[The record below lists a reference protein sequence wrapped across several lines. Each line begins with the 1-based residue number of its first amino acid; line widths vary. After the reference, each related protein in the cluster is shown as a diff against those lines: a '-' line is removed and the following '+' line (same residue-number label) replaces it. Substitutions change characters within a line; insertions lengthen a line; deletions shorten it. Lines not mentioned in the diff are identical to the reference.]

1 MTESLMPLE
10 TGSYSADY
18 GESSKDFK
26 QRSGVS
32 NSWFR

>member
-26 QRSGVS
+26 QKSAVL
-32 NSWFR
+32 NSCFR